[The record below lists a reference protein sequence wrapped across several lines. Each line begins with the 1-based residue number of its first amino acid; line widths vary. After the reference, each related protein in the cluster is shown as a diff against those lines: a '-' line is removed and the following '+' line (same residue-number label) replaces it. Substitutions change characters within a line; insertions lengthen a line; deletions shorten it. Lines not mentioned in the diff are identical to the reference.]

1 MIGVSIL
8 LDIALS
14 AASHDLL
21 LSPTNDLILIGNA
34 ERVAQQI
41 KISLKTFL
49 GEWFLDIGDGVP
61 YFEEILVK
69 NPNTMIIREIIRD
82 RILTVPGVNT
92 VITLDVEIDR
102 SARMLQITHETQTTE
117 GLVIETEVLE
127 YGR

>member
-41 KISLKTFL
+41 KISLKAFL
-49 GEWFLDIGDGVP
+49 GEWFLDTGFGVP

-82 RILTVPGVNT
+82 RILT
-92 VITLDVEIDR
+92 EI
-102 SARMLQITHETQTTE
+102 
-117 GLVIETEVLE
+117 
-127 YGR
+127 GRAHV